1 MMKVFAMNDCD
12 TVCAET
18 EEQAK
23 EFYKN
28 ECGFEEDEINE
39 YFEGEVSLQDK
50 IHISI
55 DDLPDEEQRIA
66 TIEPVFHRGGE
77 TCVLRTFEWVI
88 KQNNITSPCIIAS
101 TEY

>member
-28 ECGFEEDEINE
+28 ECGFGDDEINE

-50 IHISI
+50 VHISI

-66 TIEPVFHRGGE
+66 TIEPVFQRGGD

-88 KQNNITSPCIIAS
+88 KQNNITGPCIIAS